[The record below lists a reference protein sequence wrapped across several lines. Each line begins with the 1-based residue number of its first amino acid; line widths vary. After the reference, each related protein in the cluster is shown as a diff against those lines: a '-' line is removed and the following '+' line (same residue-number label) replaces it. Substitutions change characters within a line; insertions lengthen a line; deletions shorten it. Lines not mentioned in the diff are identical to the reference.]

1 MATVVETRSS
11 DSQTSPASRGRRT
24 PPPRKRGLGWIGWA
38 LGVAALVGV
47 GFLIYLNWGDKD
59 KGNAQN
65 QPPANDSAQDDDK
78 KGRGGDGDNDKSNA
92 GGDKSSP
99 SKAVVMV
106 KAVKPHR
113 GGITRMTTQLAE
125 IRFFSHVQLYAKAA
139 GFLRAQVVDIGDTV
153 KTGEVL
159 AEVYAPELIQQVEQ
173 AAALVE
179 QAKAEVVQ
187 AEALVTIARAEVQA
201 ETAMVKQKEAQIGQ
215 YTATRKFREKE
226 FVRYSELAVNRSIDE
241 RAADEKQDNF
251 ESAKSGELVAVA
263 AVESARGSLARAL
276 AEVDKA
282 NADVRASKAR
292 VLVAEAREANARIYQ
307 QYTRLTAPFDGV
319 VTERNFFDGDFIR
332 DAAQTTNA
340 IPVLAMARTDLMRV
354 VVYVPDAQ
362 VPYVDRG
369 DDVVVTVQALNN
381 QEFRAKVSRF
391 SNMEV
396 AANRAMRVEIDLPNP
411 SGRLRH
417 GMYGDVT
424 ILLEPATNVLT
435 VPSPGLMAND
445 GHGAGSVMVV
455 RGDKARKV
463 SVRVGKD
470 NGLVAE
476 ILSGLSDN
484 DSVIVDYSGSI
495 EDGSE
500 VDVVPA
506 TVGAAKQAVGQG
518 K

>member
-11 DSQTSPASRGRRT
+11 DNQVGPTPRRRRT
-24 PPPRKRGLGWIGWA
+24 PPPHRRGLGWIGWT
-38 LGVAALVGV
+38 LGVVALAGV
-47 GFLIYLNWGDKD
+47 GLLLYVNRDDQDKTPR
-59 KGNAQN
+59 
-65 QPPANDSAQDDDK
+65 PPAAAQSGQTNDKSKAGGNDSAP
-78 KGRGGDGDNDKSNA
+78 GPA
-92 GGDKSSP
+92 
-99 SKAVVMV
+99 AVMV

-113 GGITRMTTQLAE
+113 GGITMTTTQLAE
-125 IRFFSHVQLYAKAA
+125 IRFYSHVQLFAKAA

-159 AEVYAPELIQQVEQ
+159 AEVYAPELLQQVEQ

-179 QAKAEVVQ
+179 QARAEVVQ
-187 AEALVTIARAEVQA
+187 AEALVTVSQAEVQA
-201 ETAMVKQKEAQIGQ
+201 ETALVKQKEAEIGQ

-226 FVRYSELAVNRSIDE
+226 YVRYSELAVNRAIDE
-241 RAADEKQDNF
+241 RAADEKQDSF

-263 AVESARGSLARAL
+263 GVDAERGALARAV
-276 AEVDKA
+276 AGVDKA
-282 NADVRASKAR
+282 RADVRAAKAR

-307 QYTRLTAPFDGV
+307 QYTRLTAPFEGV
-319 VTERNFFDGDFIR
+319 ITERNYFDGDFIH
-332 DAAQTTNA
+332 DAAQSNNVY
-340 IPVLAMARTDLMRV
+340 PVLAMARTDLMRV

-369 DDVVVTVQALNN
+369 DDVVITVQALNN

-396 AANRAMRVEIDLPNP
+396 ATNRAMRVEIDLPNP

-435 VPSPGLMAND
+435 IPSPGLMAND

-455 RGDKARKV
+455 RGIKARKV
-463 SVRVGKD
+463 PVRVGKD

-484 DSVIVDYSGSI
+484 DSVIVNYSGSI

-500 VDVVPA
+500 VEVVPA
-506 TVGAAKQAVGQG
+506 TVGAAKQDVGQG
-518 K
+518 Q